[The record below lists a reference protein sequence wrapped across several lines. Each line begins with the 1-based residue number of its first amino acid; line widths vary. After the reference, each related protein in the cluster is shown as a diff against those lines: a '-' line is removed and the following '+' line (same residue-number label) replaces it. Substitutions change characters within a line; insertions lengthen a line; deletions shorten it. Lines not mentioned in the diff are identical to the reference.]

1 MRIILAILYFLI
13 IFLPLAI
20 IVMFVAG
27 VVGTAGT
34 FYLMVLVEN
43 IQQNV
48 TLVVLIMLLLLF
60 ITLVL
65 RRKNK
70 QAIKRKAILKTERKT
85 EQQNGQFNNVSQIKG

>member
-48 TLVVLIMLLLLF
+48 ALVVLTLLLLLL

-70 QAIKRKAILKTERKT
+70 QAIKSKALLKAERKA
-85 EQQNGQFNNVSQIKG
+85 EQQNGQFNNASQVKG